1 MRLCLTMSILAL
13 VVGFAGIP
21 RAQQAA
27 DPVALAQAKALIE
40 RTGASA
46 LTQQIFATVMQRQR
60 AALEAANPGKSVAI
74 GEIVGLMEAEFAKQ
88 LPTMVDAFATIYIK
102 HFTAGELRELN
113 AFYDSPLGRK
123 LIKDLPA
130 LMQEGMAVGQMFGLK
145 IARDVIDKL
154 RPEFEKRNLKLEP
167 SKT

>member
-1 MRLCLTMSILAL
+1 
-13 VVGFAGIP
+13 
-21 RAQQAA
+21 
-27 DPVALAQAKALIE
+27 
-40 RTGASA
+40 
-46 LTQQIFATVMQRQR
+46 MQRQR

-74 GEIVGLMEAEFAKQ
+74 GEIVGLIEAEFAKQ

-102 HFTAGELRELN
+102 HFTAEELRELN

-123 LIKDLPA
+123 LIKDMPA

-145 IARDVIDKL
+145 IARDAIDKL

-167 SKT
+167 NKT